1 MSGEEFFNSVSDV
14 VEHRNCEAEFYFLME
29 PEGLPSMIRRADLN
43 EEAYAELRDAFI
55 DAVRKAV
62 EDAAPVDLSSAD
74 ERANGVYRYDMDPP
88 PEPLLNLAKVL
99 ENDDFELFDQMKEPL
114 STLKGIIIILGQR
127 DKQLAVYKHHYPIF
141 TLRKGLFSFF
151 GDGTRFE
158 PLRHDILRINASFE
172 FMSTD
177 GVEYIFD
184 LQLLERSFGFQETV
198 KKMAIKSLEKIVASN
213 LLDDVSVL
221 ESRLDD
227 VTFTRKLAK
236 SAVASPVLDNGIS
249 PEVVVAFALSHPSLS
264 GKILVNPQRNK
275 LLLKT
280 KKAQDLF
287 LRLLNDD
294 FLHSELT
301 RQHYASIAKDPA

>member
-1 MSGEEFFNSVSDV
+1 
-14 VEHRNCEAEFYFLME
+14 
-29 PEGLPSMIRRADLN
+29 
-43 EEAYAELRDAFI
+43 
-55 DAVRKAV
+55 
-62 EDAAPVDLSSAD
+62 
-74 ERANGVYRYDMDPP
+74 
-88 PEPLLNLAKVL
+88 
-99 ENDDFELFDQMKEPL
+99 
-114 STLKGIIIILGQR
+114 
-127 DKQLAVYKHHYPIF
+127 
-141 TLRKGLFSFF
+141 
-151 GDGTRFE
+151 
-158 PLRHDILRINASFE
+158 
-172 FMSTD
+172 
-177 GVEYIFD
+177 
-184 LQLLERSFGFQETV
+184 
-198 KKMAIKSLEKIVASN
+198 MAIKSLEKIVASN